1 MEEKNYKKRHIGL
14 TIWTWF
20 LQFIVWISFFLYIL
34 NLYYENKYLYIKNK
48 YPEYYDYHGVPYY
61 ISNWSENKMKK
72 IGFPAFIIFIISYIS
87 YIITEFCS
95 STFRYLYHKKDDIKM
110 YKKMEQLF
118 CSHPIIIFKCSCYHY
133 ETTTVYYTDSNGNRQ
148 SRTETRRVNTHFDSF
163 VMPYHSSRDISG
175 KFVLDTA
182 KEMIAKKDYVKLKLT
197 LIIDLADAISNSDH
211 DKYKSD
217 FADRNRNYDI
227 YMDVWEERTL
237 PGFNPYNLVM
247 INEKESCTIHIFWY
261 ILFIFLTFVQF
272 YKWYIDSKCIHQSF
286 KIVKLVSTRFNLLEQ
301 NEYTEKQPKLN
312 LITKTYDF
320 DLSKTGFCEEKK
332 IDLPLQNEIEEAQK
346 KYGNKVKNYNL
357 IHDNEFELDLD
368 DDNLNQNKTNEDY
381 TKTITFHN
389 ESDKNDNKQS

>member
-1 MEEKNYKKRHIGL
+1 
-14 TIWTWF
+14 
-20 LQFIVWISFFLYIL
+20 
-34 NLYYENKYLYIKNK
+34 
-48 YPEYYDYHGVPYY
+48 
-61 ISNWSENKMKK
+61 
-72 IGFPAFIIFIISYIS
+72 
-87 YIITEFCS
+87 
-95 STFRYLYHKKDDIKM
+95 
-110 YKKMEQLF
+110 
-118 CSHPIIIFKCSCYHY
+118 
-133 ETTTVYYTDSNGNRQ
+133 
-148 SRTETRRVNTHFDSF
+148 
-163 VMPYHSSRDISG
+163 MPYHSSRDISG